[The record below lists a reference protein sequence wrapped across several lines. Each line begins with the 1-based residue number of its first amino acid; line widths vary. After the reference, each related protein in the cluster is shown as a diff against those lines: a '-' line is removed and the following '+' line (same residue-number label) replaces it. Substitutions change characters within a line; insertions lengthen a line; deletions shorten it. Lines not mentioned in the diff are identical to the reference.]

1 MYTIIIG
8 YKVAGRQVLV
18 QVQMLLRSDW
28 SPALYASSSSLLL
41 LKSVGQLLPLGV
53 PSFHEVV
60 SDWSDKASYLAVG
73 VTVDGEATDTTVYKA
88 KALTLFPFT
97 DDAWIWAPQCRS
109 FVGST
114 PRHFALLALTRTGR
128 PM

>member
-1 MYTIIIG
+1 MRQSAT
-8 YKVAGRQVLV
+8 GRT
-18 QVQMLLRSDW
+18 R
-28 SPALYASSSSLLL
+28 PRI
-41 LKSVGQLLPLGV
+41 
-53 PSFHEVV
+53 
-60 SDWSDKASYLAVG
+60 AVG

-88 KALTLFPFT
+88 KALILFPFT